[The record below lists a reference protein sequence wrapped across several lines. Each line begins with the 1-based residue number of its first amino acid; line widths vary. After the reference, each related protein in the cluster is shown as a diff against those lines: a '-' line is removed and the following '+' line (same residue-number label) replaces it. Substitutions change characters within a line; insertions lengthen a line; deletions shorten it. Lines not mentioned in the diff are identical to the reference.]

1 MSDTAPAAAD
11 LAAGVGAVLR
21 PVYDRLAAIAA
32 AVAASRA
39 AARDAWTESQMG
51 DIQRTV
57 LALIEED
64 DVHVGMGFVGAP
76 GVVDGLERS
85 MLWWQRTEGRVSR
98 LRLNFDQTSIDV
110 YDYVEMDWFRLPSEG
125 RERVTMGPYVDYA
138 GSELYILTTSVPVV
152 VDGEFLGIAGSDL
165 LFGEVERRLIDV
177 LRTSPAEAVIVNAER
192 RVVAVNSARWV
203 VGGRVP
209 ALPEVGDGA
218 EWAEV
223 GEVAE
228 CPGWRVALAT

>member
-1 MSDTAPAAAD
+1 MSATTPAAVD

-21 PVYDRLAAIAA
+21 PVYDRLGAIAA

-39 AARDAWTESQMG
+39 GAKEPWTESQMG

-57 LALIEED
+57 LSLIGED
-64 DVHVGMGFVGAP
+64 DVHVGMGYVGAP
-76 GVVDGLERS
+76 GVVDGLDRF
-85 MLWWQRTEGRVSR
+85 MFWWQRTEGRVSR

-110 YDYVEMDWFRLPSEG
+110 YDYVEMDWFRLAGEG

-138 GSELYILTTSVPVV
+138 GSELYILTASVPVEA
-152 VDGEFLGIAGSDL
+152 DGEFLGIAGSDL

-177 LRTSPAEAVIVNAER
+177 LRSCPAEALIVNAER
-192 RVVAVNSARWV
+192 RVVAANSARWM
-203 VGGRVP
+203 VGARLP
-209 ALPEVGDGA
+209 ALPEAGAA

-223 GEVAE
+223 VEVPD
-228 CPGWRVALAT
+228 CPGWRVALAA